1 MLMRRVLLQINWE
14 YISAALNGGQ
24 ALILATGV
32 SAIMAMAG
40 TGVIQGRMTV
50 GDLVLANGLILQLSV
65 PLQVLRCSRCVLH
78 QQKPPQER
86 AK

>member
-1 MLMRRVLLQINWE
+1 MRCFSLQINWE

-65 PLQVLRCSRCVLH
+65 PLQVLRRSRCVLAPT
-78 QQKPPQER
+78 QLSL
-86 AK
+86 